1 MRYLE
6 KFILYEQKCDLDYQI
21 EELRDFCETYLAY
34 LLDDG
39 FYLNFDSEDKFSN
52 SINIWLRKRKS
63 GRKYFFSWN
72 EIKNYFIPFLFILS
86 KNYEMDLDNDILYG
100 KCIIVFNKDSS
111 DFDFNIDEIEH
122 TTSLDKSVI
131 DSIVVMIKIK

>member
-39 FYLNFDSEDKFSN
+39 FY
-52 SINIWLRKRKS
+52 
-63 GRKYFFSWN
+63 
-72 EIKNYFIPFLFILS
+72 
-86 KNYEMDLDNDILYG
+86 
-100 KCIIVFNKDSS
+100 
-111 DFDFNIDEIEH
+111 
-122 TTSLDKSVI
+122 
-131 DSIVVMIKIK
+131 